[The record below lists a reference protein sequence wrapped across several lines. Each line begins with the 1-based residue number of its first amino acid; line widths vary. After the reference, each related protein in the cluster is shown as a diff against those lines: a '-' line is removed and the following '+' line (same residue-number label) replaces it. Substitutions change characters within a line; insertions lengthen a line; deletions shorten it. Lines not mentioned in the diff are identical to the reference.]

1 MRRKTLS
8 DFQQEKPNQR
18 DVYSNLTSFIE
29 SDACYEGVV
38 AVLYGLRRTGKTTL
52 MEQAYRS
59 LGSSQCTFYEVT
71 NGDMM
76 DDIYRAIEQDGKDGK
91 KVFFIDEITRAS
103 DFILD
108 SACLADIFA
117 KAGYRIIISGTDSL
131 SLLFADN
138 AELYDRTYWMQITHI
153 PFAEHCRVLEIR
165 DIDDYIT
172 FGGLMARGR
181 DNEGMIYDYE
191 RACKYL
197 DSAVADNIVNSIEK
211 RGETSALSDLSK
223 KEMRI
228 IIEKMVELYSG
239 IFDKNQMKNELK
251 DVSVNFP
258 VKRLPLS
265 ESVTDLIHRKKEITV
280 DFARRIN
287 ASGII
292 SKDITETMV
301 RELQEYLMDMEV
313 LSCTPVVKFSKN
325 QTANRWKEES
335 TTFET
340 YLVQPAVKYYHLTE
354 GVRFIEEET
363 YYKNLS
369 NADRILM
376 MQKLDEKIKGDMTE
390 QIILFDTK
398 AMLPKNYSVC
408 KPIFCIDGR
417 FVGEYDMLI
426 YDSQQN
432 SYWGFEIKHTDK
444 PFSGQVKHLKNEE
457 FTNVLNY
464 FYGDRNGVA
473 VLYRGESFRSETG
486 CLYLNLTDFM
496 LSLDKYGNVA
506 KTMQEITHD
515 LKVRNLVEEESL
527 KKSKHMTPQVDFD
540 ND

>member
-1 MRRKTLS
+1 MRKITLS
-8 DFQQEKPNQR
+8 DFQPEKPNQR
-18 DVYSNLTSFIE
+18 NVYANLMSFIE
-29 SDACYEGVV
+29 GDTCYEGMI
-38 AVLYGLRRTGKTTL
+38 AVLYGLRQTGKTTL

-59 LGSSQCTFYEVT
+59 LGSGRCAFYEVP
-71 NGDMM
+71 NGDTM
-76 DDIYRAIEQDGKDGK
+76 DDVYRAIEQDGKDGK
-91 KVFFIDEITRAS
+91 RVFFIDGITRAS

-108 SACLADIFA
+108 SSYLEIFA
-117 KAGYRIIISGTDSL
+117 RAGYRIIITGADSL
-131 SLLFADN
+131 SLLFAGN
-138 AELYDRTYWMQITHI
+138 SGLYGRTYWI
-153 PFAEHCRVLEIR
+153 PTTYISFAEYCRVFGIR
-165 DIDDYIT
+165 DIDEYFTQDIT
-172 FGGLMARGR
+172 C
-181 DNEGMIYDYE
+181 D
-191 RACKYL
+191 YL
-197 DSAVADNIVNSIEK
+197 DSAVADNIANSIEK
-211 RGETSALSDLSK
+211 RGEISALSDLSK

-228 IIEKMVELYSG
+228 IIQKMVELYCG
-239 IFDKNQMKNELK
+239 K
-251 DVSVNFP
+251 DVSADFP

-265 ESVTDLIHRKKEITV
+265 ESVTDLIHRKKEIPV
-280 DFARRIN
+280 DFVRSIN

-301 RELQEYLMDMEV
+301 RELQEYLMNMDV

-325 QTANRWKEES
+325 QNANRWEKES
-335 TTFET
+335 TTFVA
-340 YLVQPAVKYYHLTE
+340 YLVQPAVKYYCLTE
-354 GVRFIEEET
+354 GIRFTENV
-363 YYKNLS
+363 KS
-369 NADRILM
+369 D
-376 MQKLDEKIKGDMTE
+376 IKK

-444 PFSGQVKHLKNEE
+444 PFSGQAKHLKNEE

-496 LSLDKYGNVA
+496 LSLDKYGDVA

-515 LKVRNLVEEESL
+515 LKVKNLAEE
-527 KKSKHMTPQVDFD
+527 HY
-540 ND
+540 